1 MQLKREEII
10 EENKKKHKEKKTNWS
25 YWCLNLSM
33 RAGAVPAD
41 TPETPLSLTLRTRS
55 FWDQ

>member
-1 MQLKREEII
+1 MQLKREEIT
-10 EENKKKHKEKKTNWS
+10 EENRKKHKEKKTNWS
-25 YWCLNLSM
+25 CWCLNLSM